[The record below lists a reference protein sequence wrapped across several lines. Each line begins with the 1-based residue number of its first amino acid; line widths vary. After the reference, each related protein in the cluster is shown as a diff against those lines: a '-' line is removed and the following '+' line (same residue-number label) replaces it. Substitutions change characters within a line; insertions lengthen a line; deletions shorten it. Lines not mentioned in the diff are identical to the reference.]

1 MRATSATP
9 PAKLRAGSG
18 VLLLTLAVLM
28 APALSSRALEAQEA
42 AKDTV
47 KAVPAEKRWSS
58 FLPFMKDEALKRG
71 IELPR
76 PFGAGAVFYH
86 LDRDIKVTDLRL
98 GRNGAPPVS
107 VSEFAT
113 LASNSKVDNLN
124 AKLDVWLLPF
134 LNVYGIV
141 GTVAN
146 ESATTVS
153 VTLPPLLPNGS
164 PRTRTVTVPTSIRG
178 TVAGV
183 GITLAGGYG
192 PYFMVYDANAA
203 QADLNFD
210 EKFKVVVSSIRGGWN
225 GTVGSRPLRA
235 WASVM
240 DWNTFATATGT
251 VTDPD
256 GGTLR
261 FEVDQGPAYRYTYG
275 VGGQYS
281 ATRWF
286 ELAVDAGTDGH
297 GGWYVALIPVIRF

>member
-1 MRATSATP
+1 MQPTSSTATRVILGFVRTTALYALLATLPFARAA
-9 PAKLRAGSG
+9 
-18 VLLLTLAVLM
+18 
-28 APALSSRALEAQEA
+28 EAQETA
-42 AKDTV
+42 AKDSL
-47 KAVPAEKRWSS
+47 AVTAEKRWSS

-86 LDRDIKVTDLRL
+86 LERDIKVTDLRI
-98 GRNGAPPVS
+98 GRNGAPPAS
-107 VSEFAT
+107 VSQ
-113 LASNSKVDNLN
+113 LAKLSSNSKVDNLN
-124 AKLDVWLLPF
+124 AKLDAWILPF
-134 LNVYGIV
+134 LNVYAIV

-146 ESATTVS
+146 ESATTVD
-153 VTLPPLLPNGS
+153 VALPPLLPNGS
-164 PRTRTVTVPTSIRG
+164 ERRRTVTVPTSIRG
-178 TVAGV
+178 NVAGL
-183 GITLAGGYG
+183 GLTLAGGYG

-203 QADLNFD
+203 LADLNFD

-225 GTVGSRPLRA
+225 GTVASRPLRA

-256 GGTLR
+256 GGTLK
-261 FEVDQGPAYRYTYG
+261 FEVDQGPTYRYTYG

-286 ELAVDAGTDGH
+286 ELALDAGTDGH
-297 GGWYVALIPVIRF
+297 GGWYVAVIPVIRF